1 MPQAHGSVRTTL
13 ATGQLLFPP
22 GQPHPGV
29 EPADPMLVLRN
40 TAYPISLGE
49 RQYRRGLFCGD
60 TLALGNEYGG
70 VGASSNAEAA
80 ASS

>member
-1 MPQAHGSVRTTL
+1 LKIRRSPGPTAARQSSSAPCLTKITDDQQAAQKT
-13 ATGQLLFPP
+13 LLFLP

-49 RQYRRGLFCGD
+49 RQ
-60 TLALGNEYGG
+60 
-70 VGASSNAEAA
+70 
-80 ASS
+80 

>member
-40 TAYPISLGE
+40 TAYLFGRATVETRAILWRHARA
-49 RQYRRGLFCGD
+49 RQRVWRRRREFQR
-60 TLALGNEYGG
+60 
-70 VGASSNAEAA
+70 
-80 ASS
+80 